1 MDADTAAIR
10 NPEQLEA
17 LVMACIARR
26 RRCDPA
32 ALPPQRPFNELGL
45 DSLEGVTLAAE
56 LEEELGRPVDP
67 GLLFDHPTPRDLA
80 RHLAGA
86 A

>member
-1 MDADTAAIR
+1 MDADR
-10 NPEQLEA
+10 LET
-17 LVMACIARR
+17 LVLSFIARR
-26 RRCDPA
+26 RRCEAA

-67 GLLFDHPTPRDLA
+67 GLLFDHPTPRALA

-86 A
+86 P